1 MFESIK
7 ARYDRG
13 WIRDD
18 QLQRY
23 VYLGA
28 ITQAQ
33 AEEIKGNPSVR

>member
-23 VYLGA
+23 VSLGV

-33 AEEIKGNPSVR
+33 ADEIAGTV

>member
-1 MFESIK
+1 MFDSIK

-23 VYLGA
+23 VSLGV
-28 ITQAQ
+28 ITQDQ
-33 AEEIKGNPSVR
+33 ADEIAGTV